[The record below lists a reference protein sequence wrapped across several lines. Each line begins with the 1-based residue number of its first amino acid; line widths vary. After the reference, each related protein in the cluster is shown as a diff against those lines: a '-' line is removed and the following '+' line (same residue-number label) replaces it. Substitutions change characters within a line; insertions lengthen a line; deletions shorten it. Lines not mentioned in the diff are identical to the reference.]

1 MDRCGNDRVA
11 DREAWPPLGDD
22 ELERLALAADPDE
35 PLAPDATPIYL
46 HASDDPGSWGEP
58 PWAGPGHGE
67 PGLPSWYMAPVR
79 SRRLGGWYR
88 VVVLAVIGAFL
99 LIEAVG
105 LCSTYGQLPM
115 H

>member
-1 MDRCGNDRVA
+1 
-11 DREAWPPLGDD
+11 
-22 ELERLALAADPDE
+22 
-35 PLAPDATPIYL
+35 
-46 HASDDPGSWGEP
+46 
-58 PWAGPGHGE
+58 
-67 PGLPSWYMAPVR
+67 MAPVR